1 MSRRRLASMLLA
13 VALSMGLQ
21 HASAR
26 ANAAEGPQSV
36 DIPYDEFTLSN
47 GLRVIVHTDRAA
59 PVVSVHIS
67 YHVGAK
73 NEPPGRTGFA
83 HLFEHL
89 MFQGS
94 ESYEGEFFEPFEL
107 VGATDQG
114 GGTDPDRTTYYQTV
128 PTTAL
133 DLALWMES
141 DRMGHLLGVI
151 DQALLDE
158 QRGVVQ
164 NEKRQDEN
172 EPYGQVL
179 ERLLRASYPPSHPYR
194 HTNLGSMNDLNAATL
209 EDVTNWFRSW
219 YGPNNAV
226 LVLAGDID
234 LATARERVERYFGD
248 IAPSATV
255 PELPLQIAART
266 VNTREVITENAPQA
280 RIYRLWNI
288 PEFASVD
295 AERLSLLAHVLG
307 RSRASRLSRRLV
319 HSERF
324 ADRVEAGAGS
334 LELGG
339 VFWVRIDLALGADV
353 REVERILDAE
363 VAELLADGPTAAE
376 MERARTAAIGS
387 FIRRIERLGGSDGR
401 AGVLSACASLTG
413 DAGCFRRSQ
422 GAIAQSN
429 ATQVRRTGRQ
439 WLSQGAYTLV
449 VNPGERTP
457 LVEDPSP
464 IPPPTIIAAADPR
477 FSATPS
483 VVDRRQG
490 PPQSEQFPQLRFPDV
505 QRAVL
510 SNGLRIVL
518 AQRRGLPLVHF
529 SMDFEGGH
537 ASDHGRRLGVASFA
551 MSLLDEGAGAYDALA
566 LADRAESIGVE
577 IDARADL
584 DASSVSMSS
593 LGDRLEDS
601 LALYADVI
609 LRPRFEA
616 SEIERIRAQRLSD
629 IAQEK
634 ASPRSLVRRLAN
646 SLLYDA
652 GHPYAAP
659 ASGAGDEASIA
670 ALTREDIVD
679 WHQAYLRPNNATL
692 IIVGDT
698 TLERILPA
706 LERHFGEWRA
716 RGERVRRDMPTAAL
730 PQSRRV
736 FLIDQPGASQSNIL
750 VAQLVPSSADERAL
764 EFDIANGVLGGEFS
778 SRLNMNLREDK
789 HWAYGSYSEVGAARG
804 QRVWAARAAVQID
817 KTADAMAEME
827 REISRFAGGDA
838 PASVEEI
845 ERIQSIQIRAL
856 PGAYQT
862 ADAILSAL
870 RDIVRYDRSDDYVA
884 RRAAEI
890 AALTP
895 SEVRQAAATIR
906 PEALTW
912 IVVGDLSTI
921 EAPVR
926 SLNFGE
932 ITVIDADGRRVRRE

>member
-1 MSRRRLASMLLA
+1 
-13 VALSMGLQ
+13 
-21 HASAR
+21 
-26 ANAAEGPQSV
+26 
-36 DIPYDEFTLSN
+36 
-47 GLRVIVHTDRAA
+47 
-59 PVVSVHIS
+59 
-67 YHVGAK
+67 
-73 NEPPGRTGFA
+73 
-83 HLFEHL
+83 LFEHL
-89 MFQGS
+89 MFQGT
-94 ESYEGEFFEPFEL
+94 ENYEGEFFEPFEL
-107 VGATDQG
+107 VGASDQG

-128 PTTAL
+128 PTSAL

-141 DRMGHLLGVI
+141 DRMGHLLGAI

-179 ERLLRASYPPSHPYR
+179 ARLLRASYPPGHPYR

-234 LATARERVERYFGD
+234 VAAAREKVERYFGEMP
-248 IAPSATV
+248 PSATV
-255 PELPLQIAART
+255 PELPLQIAPRT
-266 VNTREVITENAPQA
+266 ENTHEIITENAPQA

-295 AERLSLLAHVLG
+295 AERLSLFAHVLG
-307 RSRASRLSRRLV
+307 GSRASRLSHRLV
-319 HSERF
+319 HTERV

-339 VFWVRIDLALGADV
+339 VFWVRIDLALGANV
-353 REVERILDAE
+353 REVERILAAE
-363 VAELLADGPTAAE
+363 LVELLADGPTEAE
-376 MERARTAAIGS
+376 LERARTGS
-387 FIRRIERLGGSDGR
+387 IASFVRRIERLGGSDGR

-413 DAGCFRRSQ
+413 DAGCFRHSQ
-422 GAIAQSN
+422 RVISESN
-429 ATQVRRTGRQ
+429 AMQVRRTGRR
-439 WLSQGAYTLV
+439 WLSRGAYTLV

-457 LVEDPSP
+457 LAEDLSST
-464 IPPPTIIAAADPR
+464 PPPTTIAPADPH
-477 FSATPS
+477 FAATPP
-483 VVDRRQG
+483 VIDRSQG
-490 PPQSEQFPQLRFPDV
+490 PPQIDDFPQLRFPEL

-510 SNGLRIVL
+510 SNGMRIVL
-518 AQRRGLPLVHF
+518 AERPGLPVVHF
-529 SMDFEGGH
+529 SMEFEGGH
-537 ASDHGRRLGVASFA
+537 ASDHGRRMGVASFA
-551 MSLLDEGAGAYDALA
+551 MSMLDEGAGAYDAMA

-593 LGDRLEDS
+593 LDDRLEDS

-616 SEIERIRAQRLSD
+616 GDIERIRAQRLSS
-629 IAQEK
+629 IAQER
-634 ASPRSLVRRLAN
+634 ASPSSLVRRLAN
-646 SLLYDA
+646 PLLYEAD
-652 GHPYAAP
+652 HPYAAP
-659 ASGAGDEASIA
+659 ANGAGDEVSIA
-670 ALTREDIVD
+670 ALTREEIVD
-679 WHQAYLRPNNATL
+679 WHETYLRPDNATL
-692 IIVGDT
+692 IVVGDT
-698 TLERILPA
+698 TLDRIVPA
-706 LERHFGEWRA
+706 LERHFATWRA
-716 RGERVRRDMPTAAL
+716 RGERARPDIPTAAL
-730 PQSRRV
+730 PQTRRV

-750 VAQLVPSSADERAL
+750 VAQLVPSSTDEGAL
-764 EFDIANGVLGGEFS
+764 QFDIANGVLGGEFS

-789 HWAYGSYSEVGAARG
+789 HWAYGSYSDVGVARG

-817 KTADAMAEME
+817 KTAEAMAEME
-827 REISRFAGGDA
+827 REIARFARGVA
-838 PASVEEI
+838 PASIEEI
-845 ERIQSIQIRAL
+845 DRIQSVQIRAL

-862 ADAILSAL
+862 ADAIVGAL

-895 SEVRQAAATIR
+895 SQVRQAASTIR

-926 SLNFGE
+926 TLNFGE
-932 ITVIDADGRRVRRE
+932 VTVLDAEGRRIRRE